1 MRLNERENMM
11 RWLSI
16 PLLSLMLGLSGCAAT
31 YPPCHRSDI
40 TPAYAADGT
49 PLPDALTISIT
60 CVERIQGDLA
70 ACYQEAK

>member
-1 MRLNERENMM
+1 MRLH
-11 RWLSI
+11 SI
-16 PLLSLMLGLSGCAAT
+16 LLTSLLLGLSGCAAAL
-31 YPPCHRSDI
+31 PPCHRSDI

-70 ACYQEAK
+70 VCYKEAQ